1 MQFCI
6 SRATSA
12 TTAQVLRATKVCCS
26 TAAAATALME
36 FRTMLYYSTNTTA
49 VL

>member
-12 TTAQVLRATKVCCS
+12 TTAQVLRATKVCCFS
-26 TAAAATALME
+26 TAAAALME